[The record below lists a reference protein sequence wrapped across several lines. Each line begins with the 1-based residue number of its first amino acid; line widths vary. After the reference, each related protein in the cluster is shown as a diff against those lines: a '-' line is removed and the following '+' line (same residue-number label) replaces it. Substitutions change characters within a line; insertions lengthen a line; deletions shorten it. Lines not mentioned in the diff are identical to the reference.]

1 MADKAFDPEARA
13 AYEALRA
20 QLGDDALEGIDIAD
34 LESGRDTD
42 FGHLEMT
49 DHGITLNLADM
60 PAETGTD
67 AADADTDEPA
77 PTLAPEGDHPD
88 FDKVVAKLDA
98 RAAANDPNPSL
109 DRIAMLMDLLGT
121 PQQSFNVIHVAG
133 TNGKTSTARMAES
146 ILRALNRRTGLFT
159 SPELERVTECIL
171 IGGEEISQTRF
182 VDVWRDIEP
191 YVDMVDAHFRERG
204 EAEMSR
210 FELLVGIAYA
220 AFADAPVD
228 VAIVEVGMGG
238 TWDATNVV
246 EADVSVITP
255 IGIDHQRFLGET
267 IEEIAAHK
275 AGIIKARERDGY
287 GPAENIAIVAEQE
300 PEAMQV
306 ILERA
311 VETGAAVARQGR
323 DFTIDDSSVAVGGQ
337 QLSLQGLGGVYDD
350 IFLPL
355 SGAHQAE
362 NASVALAAVES
373 FFGVSREHPLDMDS
387 VRQGFAE
394 VKVPARVERVLGD
407 PVVLID
413 AAHNPHGAATLA
425 EAMQRDFNYQSVIG
439 VVSIFADKDAR
450 AMLAALEPVLADVVI
465 TQNTDPRAMD
475 AYELAEIAYEVFGDE
490 RVRVDDNLPSA
501 IELAI
506 ELAEEEGPEGVG
518 VLITGSV
525 ATAGQART
533 YLRSSRG
540 VQ

>member
-1 MADKAFDPEARA
+1 M
-13 AYEALRA
+13 
-20 QLGDDALEGIDIAD
+20 
-34 LESGRDTD
+34 
-42 FGHLEMT
+42 H
-49 DHGITLNLADM
+49 
-60 PAETGTD
+60 
-67 AADADTDEPA
+67 
-77 PTLAPEGDHPD
+77 
-88 FDKVVAKLDA
+88 
-98 RAAANDPNPSL
+98 
-109 DRIAMLMDLLGT
+109 
-121 PQQSFNVIHVAG
+121 
-133 TNGKTSTARMAES
+133 
-146 ILRALNRRTGLFT
+146 
-159 SPELERVTECIL
+159 
-171 IGGEEISQTRF
+171 
-182 VDVWRDIEP
+182 
-191 YVDMVDAHFRERG
+191 
-204 EAEMSR
+204 
-210 FELLVGIAYA
+210 
-220 AFADAPVD
+220 
-228 VAIVEVGMGG
+228 
-238 TWDATNVV
+238 
-246 EADVSVITP
+246 
-255 IGIDHQRFLGET
+255 
-267 IEEIAAHK
+267 
-275 AGIIKARERDGY
+275 
-287 GPAENIAIVAEQE
+287 
-300 PEAMQV
+300 V

-311 VETGAAVARQGR
+311 VETGAAVARQGH

-362 NASVALAAVES
+362 NAAVALAAVES

-425 EAMQRDFNYQSVIG
+425 EAMQRDFNYRSVIG

-450 AMLAALEPVLADVVI
+450 AMLAALEPVLADVVV

-475 AYELAEIAYEVFGDE
+475 AYELAEIAYEIFGDE